1 MYRQEYRSEPKE
13 PTQFGSVSGLQI
25 QNLPFSHSGIV
36 SLYRSEPKEQT
47 KFGSVSGSEI
57 LNISIGRNLVS
68 LTLLCTFF
76 VATPAACRRRRPRVL
91 IQPAAPRV
99 YWQPWLHPPS
109 PAARPGGPGQ
119 YATTLDYLS
128 RPLLPSLT
136 RPPYFLPSFHPLG
149 RRPLFYLC
157 CIM

>member
-1 MYRQEYRSEPKE
+1 MNIDEKADDDDDVKIAA
-13 PTQFGSVSGLQI
+13 GKV
-25 QNLPFSHSGIV
+25 FSDD
-36 SLYRSEPKEQT
+36 KQ
-47 KFGSVSGSEI
+47 
-57 LNISIGRNLVS
+57 GR
-68 LTLLCTFF
+68 
-76 VATPAACRRRRPRVL
+76 PPPR
-91 IQPAAPRV
+91 QPAAAADLVFSSSQPR
-99 YWQPWLHPPS
+99 QGSIGSLGCIPHPPS